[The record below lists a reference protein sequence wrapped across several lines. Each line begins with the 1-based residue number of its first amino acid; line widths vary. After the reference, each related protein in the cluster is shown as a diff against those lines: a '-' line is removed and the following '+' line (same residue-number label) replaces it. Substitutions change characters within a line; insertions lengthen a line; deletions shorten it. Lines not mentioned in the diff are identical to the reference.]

1 MTLTHTPKESRKEAK
16 SLKFNKISVVNFVV
30 DFSYAEQI
38 SGDHSTTLPW
48 AAYQHV

>member
-16 SLKFNKISVVNFVV
+16 SLKFNKISVLKDC
-30 DFSYAEQI
+30 DFSYAQQI
-38 SGDHSTTLPW
+38 SGDRSATLPW